1 MSSHFNQPIFKSLQ
15 PWKRALI
22 RRCPVKMWRMDMCY
36 TPKNGFCDR
45 YRFFFW
51 REGLEDCF
59 PSNVGKAIA
68 GLFLFFCGSVII
80 IGLLFV
86 CFYWEHL

>member
-1 MSSHFNQPIFKSLQ
+1 METGADKAVPCEDVANGYVLH
-15 PWKRALI
+15 
-22 RRCPVKMWRMDMCY
+22 
-36 TPKNGFCDR
+36 PKKTVSVIDTF
-45 YRFFFW
+45 FFFW